1 MRPLLDGE
9 LAQLPVFVFLR
20 QVVRRTQ
27 ETLKE
32 PCPGEPPDA
41 VDGLEERLTT
51 SSERP
56 VRFWAEPVKGD
67 VHVHPAHLN
76 QLGDE
81 VFVQVGAVRADADI
95 HLRPSKGANHSQE
108 IRVDGGLA
116 TSQRHTPN
124 PAFVKPGDQN
134 VLHVRQRHG

>member
-81 VFVQVGAVRADADI
+81 VVV
-95 HLRPSKGANHSQE
+95 
-108 IRVDGGLA
+108 
-116 TSQRHTPN
+116 
-124 PAFVKPGDQN
+124 
-134 VLHVRQRHG
+134 